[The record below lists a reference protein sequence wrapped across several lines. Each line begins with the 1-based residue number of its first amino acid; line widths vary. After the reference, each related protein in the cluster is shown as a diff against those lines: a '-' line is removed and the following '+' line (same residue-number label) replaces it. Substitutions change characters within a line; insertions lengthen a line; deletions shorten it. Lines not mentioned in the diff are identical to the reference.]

1 RCGPCC
7 SVARP
12 SGMTTTLESV
22 SLFSASGHV
31 RSPRT
36 TPDGAGSAGATG
48 RASRGAWAPTSPVT
62 TTAAASPANACRI
75 IPSPGI
81 QTSAFAVWLRLGGFG
96 GTSPL
101 RPAGFAG
108 RLRSPSAWWTERD
121 CTLSVRHGG
130 LERRAL
136 PRGLGPAAGVGAPHA
151 RAAAARGARTC
162 ARPRLRH
169 RTYYGGDRRARSA
182 RRRGRS
188 RPLRVHAADR
198 LGVAA
203 RAFATHPTGHGRRGA
218 AAVQPCLRRRV
229 QRRDLPLDCR
239 SRGALPVDPDGA
251 SPRRRLVA
259 QCGGAGNLAQLMGRV
274 SRLMEERRFVP
285 FFSEWTE
292 LTYYADVD
300 STKRRLIGAGFTDVE
315 VWLEA
320 APTTFDSPDAYQQFI
335 ATVCVRNHLTC
346 LSLDER
352 RAFLRELTVASVRDQ
367 PAFTL
372 DYWRLNIT
380 ARRPA

>member
-1 RCGPCC
+1 MKTKLALSALAAAIAVFSQGAFAQAAAPSNPPADRAAVKADLIAKTVTISGEVTGNVTASEKVLLQPTG
-7 SVARP
+7 SVD
-12 SGMTTTLESV
+12 GDI
-22 SLFSASGHV
+22 
-31 RSPRT
+31 T
-36 TPDGAGSAGATG
+36 TPRLVMADGAQLPFSRAFDAVFSGATFHWIADHAALF
-48 RASRGAWAPTSPVT
+48 RSIVT
-62 TTAAASPANACRI
+62 A
-75 IPSPGI
+75 
-81 QTSAFAVWLRLGGFG
+81 
-96 GTSPL
+96 L
-101 RPAGFAG
+101 RP
-108 RLRSPSAWWTERD
+108 
-121 CTLSVRHGG
+121 GG
-130 LERRAL
+130 
-136 PRGLGPAAGVGAPHA
+136 
-151 RAAAARGARTC
+151 
-162 ARPRLRH
+162 
-169 RTYYGGDRRARSA
+169 
-182 RRRGRS
+182 
-188 RPLRVHAADR
+188 
-198 LGVAA
+198 
-203 RAFATHPTGHGRRGA
+203 
-218 AAVQPCLRRRV
+218 
-229 QRRDLPLDCR
+229 
-239 SRGALPVDPDGA
+239 
-251 SPRRRLVA
+251 RLVA

-352 RAFLRELTVASVRDQ
+352 RAFLRELTVAAARDQ